1 MRVNAL
7 LGSDKT
13 VIPLQF
19 LHIPKSPFFDNLT
32 NIHFSIL
39 LGFPLAPIC
48 SEIGDASYMLLLLG
62 LPSELLVVGRLV
74 LVSFSSDIFG
84 GLLISAFEGRFVLT
98 FNNISAI
105 SLSGLFTGGYLFRIT
120 LKYFFHLDRYS
131 TSLFKI
137 RPSFFTGFEELIVY
151 C

>member
-1 MRVNAL
+1 
-7 LGSDKT
+7 
-13 VIPLQF
+13 
-19 LHIPKSPFFDNLT
+19 
-32 NIHFSIL
+32 
-39 LGFPLAPIC
+39 
-48 SEIGDASYMLLLLG
+48 MLLLLG
-62 LPSELLVVGRLV
+62 LPSELLVVGRQV